1 MKIAALGVS
10 CMLSAAA
17 CAGGPKYVFMFIGD
31 GFSVPQR
38 MVAEEFSREI
48 GRGELTCN
56 HLPYHATTRTSSA
69 TSLVTDS
76 AAAGTAIAC
85 GAKTYNSAVGVDKD
99 GNPVESVAE
108 QAHRLGRKVGIVS
121 DCYLTHAT
129 PAVFYAH
136 NKNRGRSYQIGLEMI
151 GSGFEYFAG
160 GGFSG
165 KENDVRDEKYRGNIY
180 DLAAKAGYL
189 VATNKADL
197 MSAKPGT
204 KVLYTAC
211 EGHMPHAIDRDASM
225 PSLAEMTR
233 KGVELLDGP
242 AGFFMMVEGGTLDFS
257 GHANDAAT
265 NLREVLAMDD
275 AVRVAK
281 EFQDRHPDDTLIIT
295 TGDHETGGMA
305 MGFYGTGYAIHVKRL
320 SHQKCSRI
328 AFKQVLKDKRAE
340 LKKANKPW
348 TFEEAQKLLEEYFAF
363 DFSAAAHSDNLED
376 KLAGGKYAAKTST
389 NDERLMMTST
399 DVAALK
405 EAFKRNKLQDEA
417 RRITSEK
424 AGVGWSSSSHT
435 ALPVLTT
442 SGGPGAETFHGYMD
456 NTEIALRLKKLYE

>member
-1 MKIAALGVS
+1 MKS
-10 CMLSAAA
+10 S
-17 CAGGPKYVFMFIGD
+17 
-31 GFSVPQR
+31 
-38 MVAEEFSREI
+38 
-48 GRGELTCN
+48 N
-56 HLPYHATTRTSSA
+56 ATRWTKS
-69 TSLVTDS
+69 
-76 AAAGTAIAC
+76 
-85 GAKTYNSAVGVDKD
+85 
-99 GNPVESVAE
+99 
-108 QAHRLGRKVGIVS
+108 
-121 DCYLTHAT
+121 
-129 PAVFYAH
+129 
-136 NKNRGRSYQIGLEMI
+136 
-151 GSGFEYFAG
+151 
-160 GGFSG
+160 
-165 KENDVRDEKYRGNIY
+165 NIY

-189 VATNKADL
+189 VTSNKVEL

-204 KVLYTAC
+204 KVLYSAC
-211 EGHMPHAIDRDASM
+211 PEHMPHAIDRPATM
-225 PSLAEMTR
+225 PTLAEMTK
-233 KGVELLDGP
+233 KGIELLDGP
-242 AGFFMMVEGGTLDFS
+242 GGFFMMVEGGTLDFS

-265 NLREVLAMDD
+265 NLREVMAMDD

-281 EFQDRHPDDTLIIT
+281 AFQDAHPDTLIIT

-320 SHQKCSRI
+320 AHQKCSRI

-340 LKKANKPW
+340 LKKAGKPW
-348 TFEEAQKLLEEYFAF
+348 TFDEAQKLLEEYFAF

-376 KLAGGKYAAKTST
+376 KLAGGKYAAKTTT

-456 NTEIALRLKKLYE
+456 NTEIAIRLKKLYNK

>member
-1 MKIAALGVS
+1 MAAL
-10 CMLSAAA
+10 AAA
-17 CAGGPKYVFMFIGD
+17 SAWAAGPKYVFLFIGD

-56 HLPYHATTRTSSA
+56 QLPHHATTRTCSA

-99 GNPVESVAE
+99 GNPVESVASV
-108 QAHRLGRKVGIVS
+108 AHRLGRKVGIVS
-121 DCYLTHAT
+121 DCYITHAT

-136 NKNRGRSYQIGLEMI
+136 NKNRGRSYQIGLDLVD
-151 GSGFEYFAG
+151 SGFEYFAG

-165 KENDVRDEKYRGNIY
+165 KEDDVKDEKYRGNIY
-180 DLAAKAGYL
+180 RLAAKAGYL
-189 VATNKADL
+189 VTTNKAEL
-197 MSAKPGT
+197 MSAKAGT
-204 KVLYTAC
+204 KLLYTAC
-211 EGHMPHAIDRDASM
+211 DGHMPHAIDRPASM
-225 PSLAEMTR
+225 PTLAEMTR
-233 KGVELLDGP
+233 KGIELLDGP
-242 AGFFMMVEGGTLDFS
+242 NGFFMMVEGGTLDFS

-265 NLREVLAMDD
+265 NLREVMALDD

-281 EFQDRHPDDTLIIT
+281 EFQDRHPADTVIIT

-305 MGFYGTGYAIHVKRL
+305 MGFYGTGYALHVKRL

-328 AFKQVLKDKRAE
+328 AFKQVLKDKRSE
-340 LKKANKPW
+340 LKKAGKPW

-363 DFSAAAHSDNLED
+363 DFSSAGHSDNLED
-376 KLAGGKYAAKTST
+376 KLAGGKYAAKTKT
-389 NDERLMMTST
+389 DDDRLMMTST
-399 DVAALK
+399 DLKALK
-405 EAFKRNKLQDEA
+405 EAFAKNKLQDEA

-424 AGVGWSSSSHT
+424 AGVGWSSGSHT

-442 SGGPGAETFHGYMD
+442 AGGPGAETFHGYMD
-456 NTEIALRLKKLYE
+456 NTEIAIRLKKLYE

>member
-1 MKIAALGVS
+1 
-10 CMLSAAA
+10 
-17 CAGGPKYVFMFIGD
+17 
-31 GFSVPQR
+31 
-38 MVAEEFSREI
+38 
-48 GRGELTCN
+48 
-56 HLPYHATTRTSSA
+56 
-69 TSLVTDS
+69 
-76 AAAGTAIAC
+76 
-85 GAKTYNSAVGVDKD
+85 
-99 GNPVESVAE
+99 
-108 QAHRLGRKVGIVS
+108 
-121 DCYLTHAT
+121 
-129 PAVFYAH
+129 
-136 NKNRGRSYQIGLEMI
+136 
-151 GSGFEYFAG
+151 
-160 GGFSG
+160 
-165 KENDVRDEKYRGNIY
+165 
-180 DLAAKAGYL
+180 
-189 VATNKADL
+189 
-197 MSAKPGT
+197 
-204 KVLYTAC
+204 
-211 EGHMPHAIDRDASM
+211 MPHAIDRDASM

-265 NLREVLAMDD
+265 NLREVMALDD

-281 EFQDRHPDDTLIIT
+281 EFQDRHPADTLIIT

-340 LKKANKPW
+340 LKKANKQW

-363 DFSAAAHSDNLED
+363 DFSAAAHSDNLQD
-376 KLAGGKYAAKTST
+376 KLAGGKYASKTTT

-399 DVAALK
+399 DVQALK

-424 AGVGWSSSSHT
+424 AGVGWSSGSHT

>member
-1 MKIAALGVS
+1 MKISTFGLAALVS
-10 CMLSAAA
+10 AVA

-48 GRGELTCN
+48 GRGELACN

-85 GAKTYNSAVGVDKD
+85 GAKTYNSAVGVDKN

-108 QAHRLGRKVGIVS
+108 VAHRLGRKVGIVS

-129 PAVFYAH
+129 PAVFYSH
-136 NKNRGRSYQIGLEMI
+136 NVNRGRSYQIGLDI
-151 GSGFEYFAG
+151 INSGFEYFAG

-165 KENDVRDEKYRGNIY
+165 KENDVRDEKYKGNLY
-180 DLAAKAGYL
+180 DLIAKAGFL

-197 MSAKPGT
+197 MSAKPGK

-211 EGHMPHAIDRDASM
+211 EGHMPHAIDRDESM
-225 PSLAEMTR
+225 PTLAEMTK
-233 KGVELLDGP
+233 KGIELLDGP
-242 AGFFMMVEGGTLDFS
+242 GGFFMMVEGGTLDFS

-281 EFQDRHPDDTLIIT
+281 AFQDSHPDTLIIT

-305 MGFYGTGYAIHVKRL
+305 MGFYGTGYALHVKRL
-320 SHQKCSRI
+320 AHQKRSRI
-328 AFKQVLKDKRAE
+328 EFKQVLKDKRTE
-340 LKKANKPW
+340 LRNANKPW
-348 TFEEAQKLLEEYFAF
+348 TFEEAKKLLEEYFAF
-363 DFSAAAHSDNLED
+363 DFSAAVHSDSLED
-376 KLAGGKYAAKTST
+376 KLAGGKYAANTET
-389 NDERLMMTST
+389 NDERLRMTST
-399 DVAALK
+399 DVKALQ

-424 AGVGWSSSSHT
+424 AGVGWSSGSHT

-456 NTEIALRLKKLYE
+456 NTEIALRLKKLYEP

>member
-1 MKIAALGVS
+1 MKIPALAVS
-10 CMLSAAA
+10 CLLSAAA
-17 CAGGPKYVFMFIGD
+17 WAVGPKYVFLFIGD

-48 GRGELTCN
+48 GRGELACN
-56 HLPYHATTRTSSA
+56 HLPYHATTRTCSA

-85 GAKTYNSAVGVDKD
+85 GAKTYNGAVGVDKD

-108 QAHRLGRKVGIVS
+108 VAHRLGRKVGIVS
-121 DCYLTHAT
+121 DCYITHAT
-129 PAVFYAH
+129 PAVFYSH
-136 NKNRGRSYQIGLEMI
+136 NKNRGRSYQIGLDLVN
-151 GSGFEYFAG
+151 SGFEYFAG

-165 KENDVRDEKYRGNIY
+165 KENDVRDEKYKGNIY

-189 VATNKADL
+189 VTSNKVEL

-204 KVLYTAC
+204 KVLYSAC
-211 EGHMPHAIDRDASM
+211 PEHMPHAIDRPATM
-225 PSLAEMTR
+225 PTLAEMTK
-233 KGVELLDGP
+233 KGIELLDGP
-242 AGFFMMVEGGTLDFS
+242 GGFFMMVEGGTLDFS

-281 EFQDRHPDDTLIIT
+281 AFQDAHPDTLIIT

-320 SHQKCSRI
+320 AHQKCSRI

-340 LKKANKPW
+340 LKKAGKPW

-376 KLAGGKYAAKTST
+376 KLAGGKYAAKTTT

-456 NTEIALRLKKLYE
+456 NTEIAIRLKKLYNK